1 MLLVW
6 SLNAR
11 RQRMRFVAPKQGNI
25 ISPRSTIWIISQF
38 NPAKKSIVEVQGY
51 ETMPGASRMRGG
63 QVGRDKSDTVP
74 VSVSIGNME
83 SSNVSGESGKSL
95 AHQSKMKF
103 AATL

>member
-1 MLLVW
+1 M
-6 SLNAR
+6 
-11 RQRMRFVAPKQGNI
+11 
-25 ISPRSTIWIISQF
+25 PR
-38 NPAKKSIVEVQGY
+38 
-51 ETMPGASRMRGG
+51 ASRMRGG
-63 QVGRDKSDTVP
+63 QVGRDKSDMVP